1 MSRIVV
7 VGGGGRTGM
16 LVVKALLARGDG
28 VVATIRNPGQMA
40 PLMKLG
46 AEVVMLDLEKSAFD
60 DWVLA
65 LREADAVVFAAGSAT
80 GESSA
85 LDRKGTLRTVRAA
98 EKARV
103 PRYVA
108 ISSIGA
114 STGMKL
120 AGKWA
125 TDEMVDYYKQKR
137 AANRLLRASSLKWTI
152 IEPGELTDGR
162 GTGKVTL
169 SQSEIPEKRVPRAD
183 VAALAAAAV
192 HDARTVGKTFQLTG
206 GPTPFAEAL
215 KAALRK

>member
-7 VGGGGRTGM
+7 IGAHGRTG
-16 LVVKALLARGDG
+16 LLIVRQLIARGDT
-28 VVATIRNPGQMA
+28 VLAIIRNPRHMA
-40 PLMKLG
+40 DLVKAG
-46 AEVVMLDLEKSAFD
+46 AETVILDLDKSTGPDFAAQFKG
-60 DWVLA
+60 
-65 LREADAVVFAAGSAT
+65 ADAVVFAAGSAA
-80 GESSA
+80 GESSQI
-85 LDRKGTLRTVRAA
+85 DSKGVRKTLGAAARAGVR
-98 EKARV
+98 
-103 PRYVA
+103 RYIA

-120 AGKWA
+120 SGEWA